1 MKRGHVRE
9 MAIAWKECGMGVHQL
24 VKVTMHIA
32 IHFSRK
38 HSGVINKMNS
48 KVIMICIRLSI

>member
-1 MKRGHVRE
+1 MRE
-9 MAIAWKECGMGVHQL
+9 MAIAWKECGMGVRQL

-32 IHFSRK
+32 FHSSRK